1 MIDLHL
7 HSNHSDGFHS
17 IEFLVNEFQV
27 KNINY
32 AALTDHDTVS
42 GVEEFL
48 QRTSEK
54 GIHSVTGVEITAEY
68 DKNST
73 YHILGYGIDISNVLL
88 LETLKLPVVS
98 CEEAI
103 RIIKQAGGYAVWA
116 HPGFEC
122 HINVIR
128 FRVEEFIEYGLDGLE
143 AFHYMNIPNA
153 VIGCVELAHK
163 YNLMITAGS
172 DFHSKILEQV
182 GKINYYGFDPLKV
195 IGKTVEKI
203 FGRTLEDFYGIRNR
217 H

>member
-17 IEFLVNEFQV
+17 IEFLVNELHV
-27 KNINY
+27 KNIKY
-32 AALTDHDTVS
+32 TALTDHDTVS

-48 QRTSEK
+48 ERTGEK

-68 DKNST
+68 DNNST
-73 YHILGYGIDISNVLL
+73 HHILGYGIDISNVLL
-88 LETLKLPVVS
+88 LDMLKQKVVR

-103 RIIKQAGGYAVWA
+103 RIIKQAGGYAFWA

-143 AFHYMNIPNA
+143 AFHYMNLPNA
-153 VIGCVELAHK
+153 VTGCVELAQK
-163 YNLMITAGS
+163 YNLLITAGS
-172 DFHSKILEQV
+172 DFHSKSLEQV
-182 GKINYYGFDPLKV
+182 GKINFYGFDLQ
-195 IGKTVEKI
+195 KTMGSAVEKI
-203 FGRTLEDFYGIRNR
+203 FGSTL
-217 H
+217 